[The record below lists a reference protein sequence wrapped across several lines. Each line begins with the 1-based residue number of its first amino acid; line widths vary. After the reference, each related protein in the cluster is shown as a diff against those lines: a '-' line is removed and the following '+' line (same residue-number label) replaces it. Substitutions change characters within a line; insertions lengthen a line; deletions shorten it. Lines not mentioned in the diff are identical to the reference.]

1 MPHVNLALVRSVRT
15 QCAMVCAL
23 ANLFWLHRSTKLIPV
38 HYYRAFD
45 VALDMSSF
53 SVKKLVKGF
62 GYAGSGLK
70 AALRSEQNFRVHA
83 VAAILV
89 VLMAVI
95 FNVHAY
101 EWLILIICMGMV
113 MGMELL
119 NTAVEKICDQIMPEK
134 HPGIRYI
141 KDVSAAAVLVVA
153 IGAAAAGLIIFIPRL
168 LQWI

>member
-1 MPHVNLALVRSVRT
+1 
-15 QCAMVCAL
+15 
-23 ANLFWLHRSTKLIPV
+23 
-38 HYYRAFD
+38 
-45 VALDMSSF
+45 MSGF

-70 AALRSEQNFRVHA
+70 AAFLSEQNFRVHV
-83 VAAILV
+83 VAAVLV
-89 VLMAVI
+89 VLMGAV
-95 FNVHAY
+95 FDVHAF
-101 EWLILIICMGMV
+101 EWLILIICVVMV

-119 NTAVEKICDQIMPEK
+119 NTAVEKLCDRIMPEK
-134 HPGIRYI
+134 DPGIRYI